1 MQENEEGAEEVSATF
16 VWIENESMLRSG
28 MDRVYLIFKIIKLK
42 SDFSVLVKTSNHN
55 ITL

>member
-1 MQENEEGAEEVSATF
+1 MPENEEGVGEVSATF

-28 MDRVYLIFKIIKLK
+28 MDRVYLIFIIIKLK
-42 SDFSVLVKTSNHN
+42 SDFSVLVKTPNHN